1 MIRKV
6 EIQRLTIVSSKPF
19 EAVIAAVEKGI
30 GRPDM
35 SDFGK
40 ASSGAQTYAEL
51 ETVVNRSVSELGLM
65 LFMKAGSR
73 CGAPQGKRSCAAES
87 SALYHRQ
94 SSDHEGHGQ
103 ACARS
108 RKLCSD
114 HAVD

>member
-51 ETVVNRSVSELGLM
+51 ENVVNRSVPVEPARLD
-65 LFMKAGSR
+65 
-73 CGAPQGKRSCAAES
+73 S
-87 SALYHRQ
+87 SPLDLSLR
-94 SSDHEGHGQ
+94 GRL
-103 ACARS
+103 RS
-108 RKLCSD
+108 RNTT
-114 HAVD
+114 APA